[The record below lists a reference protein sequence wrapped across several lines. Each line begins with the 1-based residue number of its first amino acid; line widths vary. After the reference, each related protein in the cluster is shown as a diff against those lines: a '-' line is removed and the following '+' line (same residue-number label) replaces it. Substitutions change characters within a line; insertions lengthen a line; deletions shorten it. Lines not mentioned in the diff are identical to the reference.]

1 MWNQE
6 CCWSNRHS
14 VTTVNTRQWTVMA
27 SLLFVLTTVS
37 CWLAGLQRPPAGRP
51 YSYDNSQPATFV
63 LVQIYP
69 PEKCWRLPSLL
80 RGILAGLTFAIMLL
94 LWLGICCRVI
104 WSPVF
109 FSKTDGVG
117 DWAIYHCVIQGT
129 TTWVSFD
136 THAVIQNL
144 LVWNCFIP
152 HI

>member
-37 CWLAGLQRPPAGRP
+37 RWLAGLQRPPASCP
-51 YSYDNSQPATFV
+51 YSYGNSQPATFV

-94 LWLGICCRVI
+94 LWLGICCRMI
-104 WSPVF
+104 WSLVF
-109 FSKTDGVG
+109 FQKQMELETELF
-117 DWAIYHCVIQGT
+117 T
-129 TTWVSFD
+129 TVWSRARRPEFHLY

-144 LVWNCFIP
+144 LVWNCFIL
-152 HI
+152 HV